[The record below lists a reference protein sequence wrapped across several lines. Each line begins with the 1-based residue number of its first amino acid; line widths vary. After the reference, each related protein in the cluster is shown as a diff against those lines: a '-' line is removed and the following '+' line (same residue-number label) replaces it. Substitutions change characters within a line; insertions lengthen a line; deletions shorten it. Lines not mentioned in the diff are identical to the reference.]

1 VQKPVAT
8 ADAGRMR
15 EALTNASLEED
26 FLPQQTT
33 VVLKELKR
41 IVEKLADITAAN
53 LATYCYTIQKLLL
66 ETRKKN

>member
-26 FLPQQTT
+26 FLPQQKT
-33 VVLKELKR
+33 VVLKELKK
-41 IVEKLADITAAN
+41 IVEKLADITAAVE
-53 LATYCYTIQKLLL
+53 A
-66 ETRKKN
+66 

>member
-33 VVLKELKR
+33 VVLKELKK
-41 IVEKLADITAAN
+41 IVEKPADITAAVE
-53 LATYCYTIQKLLL
+53 A
-66 ETRKKN
+66 